1 MGLDDMLTSSQS
13 QTESQASQIISDAKA
28 QSDSIIA
35 DAKKRAESIILQTA
49 QQSQKDVEEER
60 MRVLASARLESNRR
74 LLEARDEVLKGY
86 EDQASKYLSE
96 FASSPDYKDFFIR
109 MTIDGVS
116 KIGDKAVVQINPR
129 DKQLLKD
136 PKLKQLKV
144 QVSPEPLNSLGG
156 VVVYSEDG
164 KRRVDNT
171 IESIFDERKDE
182 LRLKLSQQVF
192 GAEQA

>member
-1 MGLDDMLTSSQS
+1 MGLDDMLTSIQS
-13 QTESQASQIISDAKA
+13 QTESQASQIISDARA
-28 QSDSIIA
+28 QTDSIIA
-35 DAKKRAESIILQTA
+35 EAKKRAESIISQSA

-86 EDQASKYLSE
+86 EDQASKYLAE
-96 FASSPDYKDFFIR
+96 FASSPDYKDFFVR
-109 MTIDGVS
+109 MTTDAVS
-116 KIGDKAVVQINPR
+116 KIGDDAVVQVNAR

-144 QVSPEPLNSLGG
+144 QVSPDPLDSVGG
-156 VVVYSEDG
+156 VVVYSKDG

-171 IESIFDERKDE
+171 IESIFNERRDE

-192 GAEQA
+192 GAKQA